1 MTKLI
6 EAYKVMNI
14 TWEEPEYSD
23 PLNVLT
29 AVRDKVR
36 ELPAAKA
43 IPIKFIK
50 EEIANNH
57 DSLYGESLH
66 LLLRQWK
73 ERKDE

>member
-14 TWEEPEYSD
+14 TWEKPEYSD

-29 AVRDKVR
+29 EVRDKVR

-43 IPIKFIK
+43 IPIDFIK

-66 LLLRQWK
+66 LLLRQWAEK
-73 ERKDE
+73 KDE